1 MSTTDSELPESSE
14 LPDILS
20 DVSQILDAEN
30 ELQKLERYVRRVSRC
45 LAVFGVPCHVQIDA
59 EAGTICFAA
68 IRREKLLDFAQRL
81 EYRVDEL
88 GLRRG
93 SSAITVRQMELDLRP
108 LIDTAPTID
117 PHLRS

>member
-1 MSTTDSELPESSE
+1 MSIDDSELPNDSE

-20 DVSQILDAEN
+20 DVSQILGAEN
-30 ELQKLERYVRRVSRC
+30 ELQKLERYVRRISRC
-45 LAVFGVPCHVQIDA
+45 LAFFGVPGHVEIDA
-59 EAGTICFAA
+59 EAGTVCFAA

-93 SSAITVRQMELDLRP
+93 TSAITARQLELDLRP
-108 LIDTAPTID
+108 LIGAAPKND